1 MMAYKFALIFLAF
14 NIAVG
19 LKIQPAIVS
28 KDGNTCPAAAEQARR
43 NMTEQVN
50 SILGRLTLVPECG
63 PGSWAQVV
71 NLNLTLSEQNCPSP
85 WVTQTSPVRSCAV
98 ASPGCASVYYD
109 PLTVTYQKVCGM
121 ALGYATHS
129 PDGLRNSG
137 IDTNYLDGVSI
148 THGEP
153 GMRTHIWSLA
163 AGHDDS
169 VYGFHRCPCDN
180 PNRNEAALP
189 GFVGQNYFCDN
200 DHVDGPV
207 WDGEGCKNSCCSFN
221 SPPWFSTTLPAPT
234 SDSIE
239 ARICQDQDAI
249 DERIYLVSLSLFV
262 Q

>member
-28 KDGNTCPAAAEQARR
+28 RDGNTCPAAAQQARR
-43 NMTEQVN
+43 NMTQQVN

-71 NLNLTLSEQNCPSP
+71 NLDLTLSEQNCPSP
-85 WVTQTSPVRSCAV
+85 WVTQTSPVRSCTV
-98 ASPGCASVYYD
+98 ASSPGCASVYYD
-109 PLTVTYQKVCGM
+109 LLTVTYQKVCGM
-121 ALGYATHS
+121 ALGYATNLT
-129 PDGLRNSG
+129 DGLRNSG

-153 GMRTHIWSLA
+153 SMRTHIWSLA
-163 AGHDDS
+163 AGMH
-169 VYGFHRCPCDN
+169 CPCD
-180 PNRNEAALP
+180 PDRDEAPLP
-189 GFVGQNYFCDN
+189 DFVGQNYFCDN
-200 DHVDGPV
+200 EDERV
-207 WDGEGCKNSCCSFN
+207 WDGEVCENTCCSFN
-221 SPPWFSTTLPAPT
+221 TPPWFSTTLPAPT

-239 ARICQDQDAI
+239 ARICQDQNAD